1 MKYSKYLLI
10 LAVCFTGCSNKTN
23 QEKSSSIETETK
35 KERSVEF
42 KKIDPK
48 KIPGNIIEMI
58 ADEWM
63 LITAGNKESYNTM
76 TAGWG
81 GLGNLWSKPTSICYI
96 HPDRYTF
103 GFIEKEEYYTLCF
116 FDGEYRQALQF
127 CGSKSGRDYK
137 NKNKAEEA
145 GLTPAYTEN
154 GAVYFKEAYLVL
166 ECKKLYSD
174 QFRREY
180 FATNVVMENRIGEK
194 SIYNEQETYHKFYM
208 GEITNCMIR

>member
-10 LAVCFTGCSNKTN
+10 LAVCFAGCSNNTN
-23 QEKSSSIETETK
+23 QEKPSTKMETK
-35 KERSVEF
+35 KERSIEF

-48 KIPGNIIEMI
+48 EIPGNIIEMI

-63 LITAGNKESYNTM
+63 LITAGNQESYNTM

-81 GLGNLWSKPTSICYI
+81 GLGNLWGKPTATCYI

-103 GFIEKEEYYTLCF
+103 GFMEKGEYYTLCF
-116 FDGEYRQALQF
+116 FDEEYRQALAF
-127 CGSKSGRDYK
+127 CGSKSGRDFQD
-137 NKNKAEEA
+137 KNKAEEA

-166 ECKKLYSD
+166 ECKKMYSD
-174 QFRREY
+174 QFRKEN
-180 FATNVVMENRIGEK
+180 FATDIVMESRTGEK
-194 SIYNEQETYHKFYM
+194 SIYNDRETYHKFYM
-208 GEITNCMIR
+208 GEITNCLIR

>member
-10 LAVCFTGCSNKTN
+10 LAVCFAGCGNKTN
-23 QEKSSSIETETK
+23 QEKPSNETK
-35 KERSVEF
+35 KERNVEF

-48 KIPGNIIEMI
+48 EIPGNIIEMI

-81 GLGNLWSKPTSICYI
+81 GLGNLWGKPAATCYI

-103 GFIEKEEYYTLCF
+103 GFMEKGEYYTLCF
-116 FDGEYRQALQF
+116 FDEEYRQALAF
-127 CGSKSGRDYK
+127 CGSKSGRDFQD
-137 NKNKAEEA
+137 KNKAEEA

-154 GAVYFKEAYLVL
+154 GTVYFKEAYLVL
-166 ECKKLYSD
+166 ECKKMYSD
-174 QFRREY
+174 HFRKES
-180 FATNVVMENRIGEK
+180 FATDIVMENRIGEK
-194 SIYNEQETYHKFYM
+194 SIYNERETYHKFYM
-208 GEITNCMIR
+208 GEIINCLIR